1 MFKRPEKAK
10 AGGERREF
18 VYRAIV
24 ERHFGKH
31 TGLPP
36 SAKACPGDL
45 PGRKPAAK
53 RVVVKARRNNSA
65 TARARQP
72 ASIREK
78 AHGSFVRAGPESQAG
93 AGNRAGSD
101 SGKQGNEF
109 AIRNPACG

>member
-1 MFKRPEKAK
+1 MFMRPEKAK

-18 VYRAIV
+18 VYPAIV

-45 PGRKPAAK
+45 PSWKPAAK
-53 RVVVKARRNNSA
+53 RVQAEARRNNSA
-65 TARARQP
+65 TAPARQP

-78 AHGSFVRAGPESQAG
+78 SPWECRSRRPQEPSS
-93 AGNRAGSD
+93 RRKS
-101 SGKQGNEF
+101 SR
-109 AIRNPACG
+109 I

>member
-36 SAKACPGDL
+36 SAKACPGDHA
-45 PGRKPAAK
+45 GTETRC
-53 RVVVKARRNNSA
+53 KAGGG
-65 TARARQP
+65 
-72 ASIREK
+72 E
-78 AHGSFVRAGPESQAG
+78 GQA
-93 AGNRAGSD
+93 
-101 SGKQGNEF
+101 
-109 AIRNPACG
+109 